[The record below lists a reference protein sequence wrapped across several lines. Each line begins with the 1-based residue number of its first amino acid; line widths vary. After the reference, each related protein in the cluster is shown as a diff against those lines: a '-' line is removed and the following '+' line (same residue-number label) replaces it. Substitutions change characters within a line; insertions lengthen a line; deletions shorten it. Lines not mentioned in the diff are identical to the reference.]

1 MSRNLVV
8 LVNPGHDDTVDP
20 KIALSFGARSR
31 KVRREDPP
39 ISIINMGGYVRDHGY
54 DVVILDTH
62 VEPNYLERFKELVKQ
77 KPLAIG
83 FSVILG
89 KFTKNSIELTNIIKE
104 LDPDISVIWG
114 GKLVY
119 LAQEKVF
126 SDTLADFIVLG
137 DGEIPFVQLLD
148 CLKNSQDY
156 RKIPGLGYRE
166 NDTCVINPDTN
177 NVENLDDIYISKDFG
192 WDLVG
197 NKINYRQVPYF
208 MNLYTSRGCKFNC
221 SFCYLVDIKNLDKQ
235 SRFRRRSA
243 ENIIREI
250 EYLRTTYG
258 INVVTFGDDDFL
270 YNPKQ
275 VVAVLNYLRQHN
287 MYIEHIWT
295 NIHNLTPENISLLAG
310 VCQTVCYSIETTSP
324 RLQKILRK
332 TISTEKIAS
341 VNKNLREAGIST
353 VHNLMFGV
361 PTETDEETKMNIDLL
376 KKLKEV
382 NPYMRANTYIL
393 SPIPGTDLFE
403 MAKKM
408 TGTDIPWE
416 MSDLAD
422 FHFRYMGKAASKFRP
437 YLTPDDNLF
446 YENVSELANELFTEL
461 NDKPSPEL
469 LARIASSPRLQY
481 IFGDISNIPLPPVRE
496 RKYILDKVID
506 AVENKTEFP
515 KLLPF

>member
-20 KIALSFGARSR
+20 KIAISYGARSR
-31 KVRREDPP
+31 KVRRDDPP

-62 VEPNYLERFKELVKQ
+62 VEPNYLERLEELVRQ
-77 KPLAIG
+77 KPLVIG

-89 KFTKNSIELTNIIKE
+89 KFTKNSIELTKMVKD
-104 LDPDISVIWG
+104 LDQDITVVWG

-119 LAQEKVF
+119 LAQEQVF
-126 SDTLADFIVLG
+126 SGTLADFIILG
-137 DGEIPFVQLLD
+137 DGEIPFVRLLD
-148 CLKNSQDY
+148 CLRKEQDY
-156 RKIPGLGYRE
+156 RQIPSLGYRE
-166 NDTCVINPDTN
+166 NDTCVINPDTDH
-177 NVENLDDIYISKDFG
+177 VENLDDIYISKDFG
-192 WDLVG
+192 WDLVRD
-197 NKINYRQVPYF
+197 KINYQQIPYF
-208 MNLYTSRGCKFNC
+208 VNLYTSRGCKYNC
-221 SFCYLVDIKNLDKQ
+221 SFCYLKDIKNRAAR

-250 EYLRTTYG
+250 EYLKTTYG

-270 YNPKQ
+270 YDPEQ
-275 VVAVLNYLRQHN
+275 VVAVLDYLKQNN

-310 VCQTVCYSIETTSP
+310 VCQTVCYSIETASH

-332 TISTEKIAS
+332 TISIERMAS
-341 VNKNLREAGIST
+341 INKKLREVGIST

-361 PTETDEETKMNIDLL
+361 PTETDEETKMSIDLL
-376 KKLKEV
+376 KQLKEI

-403 MAKKM
+403 MAKTM
-408 TGTDIPWE
+408 TGKDIPWD

-437 YLTPDDNLF
+437 YLTPEDNLF
-446 YENVSELANELFTEL
+446 YETVSELANELFTEL
-461 NDKPSPEL
+461 NDVPSPEL

-481 IFGDISNIPLPPVRE
+481 IFGEVENIPLPPVRE

-506 AVENKTEFP
+506 AVKNKTELP
-515 KLLPF
+515 RLLPF